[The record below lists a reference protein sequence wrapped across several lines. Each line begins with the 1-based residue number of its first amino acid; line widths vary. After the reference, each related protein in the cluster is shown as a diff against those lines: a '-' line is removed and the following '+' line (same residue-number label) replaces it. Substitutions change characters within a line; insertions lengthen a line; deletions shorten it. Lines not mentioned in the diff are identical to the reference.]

1 MDWIKITRDNLPK
14 QKTRIHFMQSASYGG
29 GSIETVRTGYY
40 VPNYS
45 NEYVG
50 PKPLFIGDDKSAF
63 DVHNISHY
71 ALITLP

>member
-1 MDWIKITRDNLPK
+1 
-14 QKTRIHFMQSASYGG
+14 MQSASYGG